1 MCLRATRV
9 RRASDV
15 LHVTRSVRWTH
26 YVWGTGT
33 CTVRNPFEQGVA
45 YNVSLYDGDTRN
57 VHVDVTYVGQ
67 LDGEYVFRLAPGTP
81 GGMLLAVFPTD
92 IARASTAWVQ
102 GRMGGTVVPVHRRE
116 CSKRGDPSTRGSG
129 HVCNTEYERARWAS

>member
-1 MCLRATRV
+1 M
-9 RRASDV
+9 
-15 LHVTRSVRWTH
+15 
-26 YVWGTGT
+26 
-33 CTVRNPFEQGVA
+33 RNPFEQGVA
-45 YNVSLYDGDTRN
+45 YNVSLYNYDTSAWHRLHAKQTT

-67 LDGEYVFRLAPGTP
+67 LDAEYVFRFAPGTP